1 MATHQQTSG
10 RHRRIIVWSLMSL
23 IVLTLLLP
31 LIPYAVAYVSPEA
44 GGVPNPG
51 TELWRAVRGGDKGS
65 TQVQGVDTG
74 VLINEYGEDWRHF
87 RMEQLIPFGAM
98 LMGSVLALIVLFYL
112 VRGPLRI
119 QGGASGKKIQRFS
132 VFERTTHWFT
142 VSLFWLLALTGLIL
156 LYGRF
161 VLIPVLGPDGFGLTA
176 SACKEAH
183 NLFGPMFLVAI
194 LMMFVTFVK
203 DNIYARGDMTWL
215 LKGGG
220 MLGGGHVSAGRFNA
234 GEKIWFWIAVL
245 GGLVLSGS
253 GLVLDMAVFGQGREV
268 MGISHLLHSIAALVV
283 ITVSFG
289 HIYLGTAG
297 VEGTIGSMTNGH
309 VDEAWAKS
317 HHDRWYAEV
326 KAAEGNADEE
336 EAEPVG
342 VASSVR
348 EG

>member
-1 MATHQQTSG
+1 MVTHKQKSA
-10 RHRRIIVWSLMSL
+10 HHKRIIIWSFLSL
-23 IVLTLLLP
+23 LAATLLLP
-31 LIPYAVAYVSPEA
+31 LIPYAVAYVNPEM

-51 TELWRAVRGGDKGS
+51 ADLWRAVREGDVGT

-74 VLINEYGEDWRHF
+74 VLINSRGERWRHF
-87 RMEQLIPFGAM
+87 RMEQLIPIGAM

-112 VRGPLRI
+112 VRGPLRM
-119 QGGASGKKIQRFS
+119 QGGPSGKKIQRFT

-161 VLIPVLGPDGFGLTA
+161 VLIPLLGPDGFGTTA

-183 NLFGPMFLVAI
+183 NLFGPMFLIAL
-194 LMMFVTFVK
+194 LMIFVTFVK

-220 MLGGGHVSAGRFNA
+220 MFGGGHVSAGRFNA
-234 GEKIWFWIAVL
+234 GEKIWFWIAIL
-245 GGLVLSGS
+245 GGLVLSVS
-253 GLVLDMAVFGQGREV
+253 GLVLDFAVFGQGREV
-268 MGISHLLHSIAALVV
+268 MAISHVLHGIAALVV
-283 ITVSFG
+283 ISVSFG
-289 HIYLGTAG
+289 HIYLGTVG
-297 VEGTIGSMTNGH
+297 VEDTLGSMTTGF

-326 KAAEGNADEE
+326 MAADSEEDEV
-336 EAEPVG
+336 EPVSDDTG
-342 VASSVR
+342 VNRV
-348 EG
+348 